1 MAEWGV
7 CRCYSV
13 GSNSSAGGGRNLGGV
28 DPGNGGSGGGRALW
42 AVRFPGAPNSK
53 SKSDLDGERREG
65 QRWGSRTQEEGCIVV
80 AGSDESVKFH
90 EVWTGEAKRGLLG
103 NSRGVL
109 GGSLILEAGQGV
121 EELGGRAAG
130 EVIR

>member
-1 MAEWGV
+1 M
-7 CRCYSV
+7 
-13 GSNSSAGGGRNLGGV
+13 
-28 DPGNGGSGGGRALW
+28 W
-42 AVRFPGAPNSK
+42 AVAFPGGPN
-53 SKSDLDGERREG
+53 DDRREGEREG

-80 AGSDESVKFH
+80 AGSDETVKFH
-90 EVWTGEAKRGLLG
+90 EVWTGEAKRGSVLG

-121 EELGGRAAG
+121 DELGGRAVA